1 MGKTEYKIVYCGR
14 KSRHSPDSLTI
25 VPLSDCQ
32 TPWCYTWLPLDHENH
47 ISNLARSANSE
58 LPRITSIRH
67 LLFTDAT
74 WTPCL
79 CLCSVTPC
87 LLQLSP
93 VWLCPVSLKQ
103 TPKSSRE
110 KKKEEEKKSA
120 ARFILRFQKL
130 IRFVFHWILSTGC
143 PLIHDY
149 CTNSLLCATTVS
161 TRLLLTKLKIY
172 ITTRQLHPSSDT
184 SISISL
190 FSTVRTHSIEQ
201 RSFSFS
207 VAPSVLNAL
216 PCKYS

>member
-14 KSRHSPDSLTI
+14 KSRYSPDSLTI

-103 TPKSSRE
+103 TPKSSR
-110 KKKEEEKKSA
+110 KKKKKKRCSLYPE
-120 ARFILRFQKL
+120 IPKTDQICLPL
-130 IRFVFHWILSTGC
+130 NSLHWLPTDSWLLYKLSTLRYNC
-143 PLIHDY
+143 F
-149 CTNSLLCATTVS
+149 NST
-161 TRLLLTKLKIY
+161 
-172 ITTRQLHPSSDT
+172 
-184 SISISL
+184 
-190 FSTVRTHSIEQ
+190 
-201 RSFSFS
+201 
-207 VAPSVLNAL
+207 APD
-216 PCKYS
+216 